1 MSEQVQRVVFDAN
14 VWVSALL
21 SASSVAGQAILAVR
35 TGRVRSV
42 LSDAI
47 VSQTHRALYRI
58 DFDPILLATA
68 VGEMRALSDLVAPT
82 QRLSVITAKDSDNRV
97 LEVAVEGH
105 ADLIVTGDRK
115 HLLPLGAYAGIPI
128 VAPADFVASL
138 AT

>member
-1 MSEQVQRVVFDAN
+1 MSEQRRRVVFDAN
-14 VWVSALL
+14 VWVSAIL
-21 SASSVAGQAILAVR
+21 SASSLAGQAILAVR

-42 LSDAI
+42 LSEAI

-58 DFDPILLATA
+58 DFDPFLLATA
-68 VGEMRALSDLVAPT
+68 IREMRALSDLVVPT
-82 QRLSVITAKDSDNRV
+82 QRLSVITAKDSDNRI
-97 LEVAVEGH
+97 LECAVEGR

-128 VAPADFVASL
+128 VSPADFVASL